1 MFFFAPVPLAAWGL
15 ALAVLIG
22 LMVLNE
28 VSRRSKLS
36 GIIFFIV
43 IPVILSIFV
52 WPKTSGSDSGAA
64 TANWFQWAKTYSA
77 IAGCLIFMGL
87 RFSKKIRQKRWY
99 YVLPMLILN
108 INIAE
113 AVVREFQVAGMGN
126 QVINGMTY
134 IGGPWNIMNAIA
146 GILTALTVTGW
157 FGIIISKDKTK
168 DMIWPDMTWFWIIAY
183 DLWNVAY
190 LYNCVT
196 DRAVYGGLVLL
207 LAATIPAFTI
217 KKGAWLQHRA
227 HTLAIWM
234 MIVMS
239 FPDFFT
245 VGKYAIASS
254 HNPAAYYLVSIIALV
269 FNVGVAAFEIYT
281 VVKMK
286 KNPIKDDV
294 YEELDTYKK
303 IKEAN
308 TKSKV

>member
-1 MFFFAPVPLAAWGL
+1 MFFFESTAITTWLV
-15 ALAVLIG
+15 ALLVLIG
-22 LMVLNE
+22 LILLNE
-28 VSRRSKLS
+28 LSRRNKIS
-36 GIIFFIV
+36 GIIFFVIV
-43 IPVILSIFV
+43 PLILSIFV
-52 WPKTSGSDSGAA
+52 WPKTSGPNSGAA

-87 RFSKKIRQKRWY
+87 RFSKKIRNKKWY

-126 QVINGMTY
+126 QVVNGMTY
-134 IGGPWNIMNAIA
+134 IGGPWNILNAVA

-157 FGIIISKDKTK
+157 FGIVISKDKTK
-168 DMIWPDMTWFWIIAY
+168 DMVWPDMTWFWIIAY

-196 DRAVYGGLVLL
+196 DRAVYGGICLL
-207 LAATIPAFTI
+207 LAATIPAFTL

-234 MIVMS
+234 MVVMT
-239 FPDFFT
+239 FPAFFT

-254 HNPAAYYLVSIIALV
+254 HNTTAYYIVSIIALV
-269 FNVGVAAFEIYT
+269 FNVGVAAFEIHT
-281 VVKMK
+281 VIKMK
-286 KNPIKDDV
+286 KNPLHDEV
-294 YEELDTYKK
+294 YSELNTFKK

-308 TKSKV
+308 V

>member
-1 MFFFAPVPLAAWGL
+1 MFFFASVPLAAWGV

-28 VSRRSKLS
+28 VSRKSKLI
-36 GIIFFIV
+36 GIIFFIA

-52 WPKTSGSDSGAA
+52 WPKTSGANSGAA

-87 RFSKKIRQKRWY
+87 RFSEKIRAKKWY

-113 AVVREFQVAGMGN
+113 AVVREFQVSGMGN
-126 QVINGMTY
+126 QVVGGMTY

-157 FGIIISKDKTK
+157 FGIIISKSKSK
-168 DMIWPDMTWFWIIAY
+168 DMIWPDMTWFWIVAY

-196 DRAVYGGLVLL
+196 DRAVYGGIVLL
-207 LAATIPAFTI
+207 LAATIPAFTV

-239 FPDFFT
+239 FPNFFT

-254 HNPAAYYLVSIIALV
+254 HNTTAYYIVSIVALV
-269 FNVGVAAFEIYT
+269 FNVGVAVFEVYT
-281 VVKMK
+281 VIKMK
-286 KNPIKDDV
+286 RNPIKDEI
-294 YEELDTYKK
+294 YTELETYKK
-303 IKEAN
+303 VKDAN
-308 TKSKV
+308 I

>member
-1 MFFFAPVPLAAWGL
+1 MFFFASVPLAAWGV

-28 VSRRSKLS
+28 VSRRNKIS

-52 WPKTSGSDSGAA
+52 WPKTSGPNSGAA

-77 IAGCLIFMGL
+77 ITGCLIFMGL
-87 RFSKKIRQKRWY
+87 RYSKKIRETKWY
-99 YVLPMLILN
+99 YLLPMLILN
-108 INIAE
+108 LNIAE
-113 AVVREFQVAGMGN
+113 AVVREFQVSGMGH
-126 QVINGMTY
+126 QVIDGMTY

-157 FGIIISKDKTK
+157 YGIIVSKDKTK
-168 DMIWPDMTWFWIIAY
+168 DMIWPDMTWFWVIAY

-196 DRAVYGGLVLL
+196 DRAVYGGVVLL

-234 MIVMS
+234 MIVMA
-239 FPDFFT
+239 FPNFFT
-245 VGKYAIASS
+245 TGKYAIASS
-254 HNPAAYYLVSIIALV
+254 HNTTAYYLVSIIALV
-269 FNVGVAAFEIYT
+269 FNLGVAVFEIYT
-281 VVKMK
+281 CIKMK
-286 KNPIKDDV
+286 KNPLKDEI
-294 YEELDTYKK
+294 YSELDTYKK
-303 IKEAN
+303 IKDAN
-308 TKSKV
+308 I

>member
-1 MFFFAPVPLAAWGL
+1 MFFFASVPLAAWGV

-28 VSRRSKLS
+28 VSRRNKLT
-36 GIIFFIV
+36 GIIFFIIV
-43 IPVILSIFV
+43 PIILSIFV
-52 WPKTSGSDSGAA
+52 WPKTSGAESGAA

-87 RFSKKIRQKRWY
+87 RFSEKIRAKKWY
-99 YVLPMLILN
+99 YILPMAILN
-108 INIAE
+108 LNIAE

-126 QVINGMTY
+126 QVVNGMTY

-146 GILTALTVTGW
+146 GILTTLTVTGW
-157 FGIIISKDKTK
+157 FGIIISKSKTK
-168 DMIWPDMTWFWIIAY
+168 DMIWPDMTWFWIVAY

-196 DRAVYGGLVLL
+196 DRAVYGGVVLL

-239 FPDFFT
+239 FPSFFT

-254 HNPAAYYLVSIIALV
+254 HNTTAYYLVSIVALV
-269 FNVGVAAFEIYT
+269 FNIGVAVFEINT

-286 KNPIKDDV
+286 KNPIKDEV
-294 YEELDTYKK
+294 YEKLDTYKNVK
-303 IKEAN
+303 DAN
-308 TKSKV
+308 I

>member
-1 MFFFAPVPLAAWGL
+1 MFFFASVPLAAWGL

-28 VSRRSKLS
+28 VSRRSKVT
-36 GIIFFIV
+36 GIIFFII

-52 WPKTSGSDSGAA
+52 WPKTSGANSGAA

-87 RFSKKIRQKRWY
+87 RYSEKIRNKKWY

-108 INIAE
+108 LNIAE
-113 AVVREFQVAGMGN
+113 AVVREFQVSGMGN
-126 QVINGMTY
+126 QVVNGMTY

-157 FGIIISKDKTK
+157 FGIIISKDKSK

-239 FPDFFT
+239 FPNFFT

-254 HNPAAYYLVSIIALV
+254 HNTNAYYLISIIALL
-269 FNVGVAAFEIYT
+269 FNVGVAVFEIYT

-286 KNPIKDDV
+286 KNPLKDEV
-294 YEELDTYKK
+294 YGELETYKK
-303 IKEAN
+303 IKDAN
-308 TKSKV
+308 T

>member
-1 MFFFAPVPLAAWGL
+1 MFFFASVPLASWGL

-28 VSRRSKLS
+28 VSRRNKLT
-36 GIIFFIV
+36 GIIFFIA

-52 WPKTSGSDSGAA
+52 WPKTSGANSGAA

-87 RFSKKIRQKRWY
+87 RFSEKIRAKKWY
-99 YVLPMLILN
+99 YILPMAILN
-108 INIAE
+108 LNIAE
-113 AVVREFQVAGMGN
+113 AVVREFEVSGMGN

-146 GILTALTVTGW
+146 GILCALTVTGW
-157 FGIIISKDKTK
+157 FGIIISKDKSK
-168 DMIWPDMTWFWIIAY
+168 DMVWPDMTWFWIIAY

-196 DRAVYGGLVLL
+196 DRAVYGGVVLL
-207 LAATIPAFTI
+207 LAATIPAFTL

-254 HNPAAYYLVSIIALV
+254 HNPTAYYLVSIIALL
-269 FNVGVAAFEIYT
+269 FNVGVAVFEIYT

-286 KNPIKDDV
+286 KNPLKDEV
-294 YEELDTYKK
+294 YSELETFKK
-303 IKEAN
+303 IKDAN
-308 TKSKV
+308 I